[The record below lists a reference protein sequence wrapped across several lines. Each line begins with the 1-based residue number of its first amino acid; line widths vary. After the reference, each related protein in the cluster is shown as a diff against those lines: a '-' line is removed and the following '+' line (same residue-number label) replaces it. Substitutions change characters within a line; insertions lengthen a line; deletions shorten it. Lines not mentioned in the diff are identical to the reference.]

1 MGRHGKATN
10 RHTYAKGA
18 VGMTQ
23 PRFTW
28 GELRDIAAILETL
41 DCQSSDGA
49 ISQFAGGTLEWYTG
63 DECEGWIEWDDDQF
77 WFVPASNVA
86 AGELDEYR
94 ELHNKNQQ
102 EIYRLRR
109 QVEVFTTL
117 LDDGYTN
124 WGWQHSWTT
133 ERQMEFDTLKRRPG
147 WESATVR
154 DYEIHWNKHH
164 KVFYRVASETIDIEA
179 RQKALDELTEQAQ
192 DLDMGY

>member
-1 MGRHGKATN
+1 
-10 RHTYAKGA
+10 
-18 VGMTQ
+18 MTQ
-23 PRFTW
+23 VRFSW
-28 GELRDIAAILETL
+28 VELRDIAAILETL
-41 DCQSSDGA
+41 DDQSEKDG

-77 WFVPASNVA
+77 WFVPASNIA

-117 LDDGYTN
+117 LDDNYTN

-133 ERQMEFDTLKRRPG
+133 ERQMEFDVLKRRPG
-147 WESATVR
+147 WESRSVR

-164 KVFYRVASETIDIEA
+164 KVFYRVASEDIDIEE
-179 RQKALDELTEQAQ
+179 RQLALDELVEQAQ
-192 DLDMGY
+192 DLNMGYEDNK

>member
-1 MGRHGKATN
+1 
-10 RHTYAKGA
+10 
-18 VGMTQ
+18 MTQ

-41 DCQSSDGA
+41 DGQASDGT
-49 ISQFAGGTLEWYTG
+49 ISQFAGGALEWFTG
-63 DECEGWIEWDDDQF
+63 DECEGWIEWDSDDDQF
-77 WFVPASNVA
+77 WFVPASNIA

-94 ELHNKNQQ
+94 ELHSKNQQ
-102 EIYRLRR
+102 EIYRLRN
-109 QVEVFTTL
+109 QVELFTTL

-147 WESATVR
+147 WEFATVR
-154 DYEIHWNKHH
+154 DHELHWNKHH
-164 KVFYRVASETIDIEA
+164 KVFYRVASEDIEIEA
-179 RQKALDELTEQAQ
+179 RQKALDELTKQAQ